1 VIDSLSAFFYLEPPA
16 KAGFCLIEHN
26 SYDWFVDAEDSLH
39 SRQTGYDEADR
50 RKTTMI
56 PSTMSETM
64 ETI

>member
-39 SRQTGYDEADR
+39 SRQTGYDEVDR
-50 RKTTMI
+50 HDITIFPFTTRT
-56 PSTMSETM
+56 STESL
-64 ETI
+64 